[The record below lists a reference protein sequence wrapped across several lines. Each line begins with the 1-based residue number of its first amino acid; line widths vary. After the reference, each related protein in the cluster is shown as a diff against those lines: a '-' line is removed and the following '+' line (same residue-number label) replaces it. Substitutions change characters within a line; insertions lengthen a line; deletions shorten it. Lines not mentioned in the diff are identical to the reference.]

1 MSPSQYT
8 ALTHSATPFPIHGY
22 FVESKR
28 WGEGKKPK
36 LFLGSAI
43 TFGGIIDKIHRDRD
57 IDRPISR
64 VEIEVLTVC
73 YITTQP
79 NSSTISHCNFA
90 RSIFLYST
98 TF

>member
-1 MSPSQYT
+1 MKLTFIDGDVDEKTSPYITITGTISHFNPTDHTFQMSPSQYT

-43 TFGGIIDKIHRDRD
+43 TFGVIIDKIHRDHD
-57 IDRPISR
+57 IDRPIS
-64 VEIEVLTVC
+64 
-73 YITTQP
+73 
-79 NSSTISHCNFA
+79 
-90 RSIFLYST
+90 
-98 TF
+98 